1 MATADIPYPESIGV
15 AMLFMFYLIL
25 VAIYMIVRPIGIY
38 VGNKKNKEAEMIINV
53 SITIWMTLFK
63 IKKIYSIWLY

>member
-1 MATADIPYPESIGV
+1 
-15 AMLFMFYLIL
+15 
-25 VAIYMIVRPIGIY
+25 MIVRPIGIY

>member
-53 SITIWMTLFK
+53 SITI
-63 IKKIYSIWLY
+63 